1 MNGSTIHLNGVGNGS
16 AGTNGTTAPAVK
28 KRKLDP
34 KEELAEFEKVFKILM
49 DECLNEGSSSSSKE
63 IGDAISHFIKVCE

>member
-1 MNGSTIHLNGVGNGS
+1 MNGSTIHLNGVGHGS

-49 DECLNEGSSSSSKE
+49 DECLNEGSSSKE